1 MVKIDCRTRKM
12 MMALIE
18 KPTISYDYL
27 QRNYSMNRTQI
38 EYTIDKINQF
48 LSAQKLPLSV
58 NKESVIRLPEKSKEY
73 LLESFLRERMFKYYE
88 MSSKER
94 GKYIF
99 LTLFYYEKDYLSVNH
114 FLDALKIGKTTFMS
128 DLRKL
133 QAELHGYDI
142 SISYSRKEGYHLA
155 GDELMIRYALFRMI
169 LEDVTSKDDDFIY
182 RYFIHNER
190 IQLADEQDTYLSLLL
205 EKHAIELVENRLI
218 ELNYILIFLYPRM
231 GLNEFDLKPFS
242 NDHELVKMKEY
253 RFAEEV
259 LENAGVMNSIEKNY
273 LCGWVLGM
281 ALGNEKEWLKG
292 NLVIID
298 LVERIVERFEL
309 LSGIRFK
316 DKHSVIKQLY
326 SHFRPTYFR
335 MLFRLPI
342 INPMQEKIFEKYN
355 DLYQIVK
362 ETLRPISDSFDSKL
376 PDEEVAFLTMHF
388 ALLIRNSEEYMV
400 QQKVGVV
407 VCPNGIGSSAII
419 YNELK
424 EIFPSFI
431 LLGPIETSELHS
443 FDQSYDIIFTTK
455 PNFQLYPLKKPIF
468 VVNPI
473 MSYEER
479 TQLFLD
485 VKFETSTSIKPNTVT
500 IDGLMQ
506 IIQQYSTVTSESALR
521 HQLEKFVQE
530 TCSPT
535 ASIMSQKEKK
545 SKEPAMLLDMMRP
558 ELIQLNKKARTWE
571 EAFYLAANPL
581 IERKIITRNYI
592 DSIIQQTRSEGAY
605 MVIFDQVAL
614 PHTVPE
620 AGAKKLGM
628 GLTTLESEVYVLGT
642 IPVKYIFTLSALDSK
657 QHLNAMTQFITL
669 IESKDFFRELEKH
682 ECPETVYHWFA
693 EILRTGDTES
703 IYDRKSIIHDE

>member
-1 MVKIDCRTRKM
+1 M

-27 QRNYSMNRTQI
+27 QRNYSMKRTQI

-48 LSAQKLPLSV
+48 LFVQKLPLSV
-58 NKESVIRLPEKSKEY
+58 NKENVILLPEKSKEY
-73 LLESFLRERMFKYYE
+73 LLDSFLSERIFKYYD
-88 MSSKER
+88 MSTKER

-99 LTLFYYEKDYLSVNH
+99 LMLFYYVKNYLSVNH
-114 FLDALKIGKTTFMS
+114 FLDALKIGKTTFMK
-128 DLRKL
+128 DMRKL
-133 QAELHGYDI
+133 QADLQVYNI
-142 SISYSRKEGYHLA
+142 TISYSRKEGYRLT
-155 GDELMIRYALFRMI
+155 GDELTIRYSLFRMI
-169 LEDVTSKDDDFIY
+169 LEDITSSDDDYIY
-182 RYFIHNER
+182 RYFIHNEQ
-190 IQLADEQDTYLSLLL
+190 IQLMDNHEIYLSDHL

-231 GLNEFDLKPFS
+231 GLNEFDLKPFF
-242 NDHELVKMKEY
+242 NEHELVKMKEY
-253 RFAEEV
+253 RFAEEI
-259 LENAGVMNSIEKNY
+259 LHDAGVMKRMEKNY
-273 LCGWVLGM
+273 LCGWILGM
-281 ALGNEKEWLKG
+281 ALGNENESIQE
-292 NLVIID
+292 NLAIID
-298 LVERIVERFEL
+298 LVERTVERFEL
-309 LSGIRFK
+309 LSGIHFK

-326 SHFRPTYFR
+326 SHFRPAYFR
-335 MLFRLPI
+335 MLFKLPI

-362 ETLRPISDSFDSKL
+362 ETLRPISDSLASKL

-400 QQKVGVV
+400 EQKVGVV
-407 VCPNGIGSSAII
+407 ICPNGIGSSAII

-443 FDQSYDIIFTTK
+443 FNQSYDIIFTTK

-468 VVNPI
+468 VVSPI

-479 TQLFLD
+479 TQLLLD
-485 VKFETSTSIKPNTVT
+485 VNFEISTSIKQNTVN
-500 IDGLMQ
+500 IDSLMQ
-506 IIQQYSTVTSESALR
+506 VIHQYSTITSESDLR
-521 HQLEKFVQE
+521 YHLEKFVQE
-530 TCSPT
+530 ACSPT
-535 ASIMSQKEKK
+535 TSIKSQKEDKL
-545 SKEPAMLLDMMRP
+545 KENATLLDMMRP
-558 ELIQLNKKARTWE
+558 ELIQLNKKAKTWE

-592 DSIIQQTRSEGAY
+592 DSIIQQTRSEGSY
-605 MVIFDQVAL
+605 MVISDQVAL
-614 PHTVPE
+614 PHTNPE

-628 GLTTLESEVYVLGT
+628 GLTTLESEVYVLGS

-669 IESKDFFRELEKH
+669 LESKDFFEKLEKH
-682 ECPETVYHWFA
+682 EHPETVYQWFA
-693 EILRTGDTES
+693 EILSTEVV
-703 IYDRKSIIHDE
+703 

>member
-1 MVKIDCRTRKM
+1 
-12 MMALIE
+12 
-18 KPTISYDYL
+18 
-27 QRNYSMNRTQI
+27 
-38 EYTIDKINQF
+38 
-48 LSAQKLPLSV
+48 
-58 NKESVIRLPEKSKEY
+58 
-73 LLESFLRERMFKYYE
+73 
-88 MSSKER
+88 
-94 GKYIF
+94 
-99 LTLFYYEKDYLSVNH
+99 
-114 FLDALKIGKTTFMS
+114 
-128 DLRKL
+128 
-133 QAELHGYDI
+133 
-142 SISYSRKEGYHLA
+142 
-155 GDELMIRYALFRMI
+155 
-169 LEDVTSKDDDFIY
+169 
-182 RYFIHNER
+182 
-190 IQLADEQDTYLSLLL
+190 
-205 EKHAIELVENRLI
+205 
-218 ELNYILIFLYPRM
+218 
-231 GLNEFDLKPFS
+231 
-242 NDHELVKMKEY
+242 
-253 RFAEEV
+253 
-259 LENAGVMNSIEKNY
+259 
-273 LCGWVLGM
+273 
-281 ALGNEKEWLKG
+281 
-292 NLVIID
+292 
-298 LVERIVERFEL
+298 
-309 LSGIRFK
+309 
-316 DKHSVIKQLY
+316 
-326 SHFRPTYFR
+326 
-335 MLFRLPI
+335 
-342 INPMQEKIFEKYN
+342 
-355 DLYQIVK
+355 
-362 ETLRPISDSFDSKL
+362 
-376 PDEEVAFLTMHF
+376 MHF

-521 HQLEKFVQE
+521 HHLEKFVQE

-558 ELIQLNKKARTWE
+558 ELIQLNKKVRTWE

-669 IESKDFFRELEKH
+669 IESKDFFQELEKH
-682 ECPETVYHWFA
+682 ECPETVYQWFV
-693 EILRTGDTES
+693 ELLRTGDTES

>member
-1 MVKIDCRTRKM
+1 MVKIDYRTRKM

-231 GLNEFDLKPFS
+231 GLNEFNLKPFS

-281 ALGNEKEWLKG
+281 ALGNEKEWLQG

-362 ETLRPISDSFDSKL
+362 ETMRPISDSFDSKL

-506 IIQQYSTVTSESALR
+506 VIQQYSTVTSESALR
-521 HQLEKFVQE
+521 HHLEKFVQE
-530 TCSPT
+530 SCSPT

-545 SKEPAMLLDMMRP
+545 PKEPAMLLDMMRP

-605 MVIFDQVAL
+605 MVIVDQVAL

-682 ECPETVYHWFA
+682 ECPETAYHWFA
-693 EILRTGDTES
+693 EILRTAVV
-703 IYDRKSIIHDE
+703 